1 MARRRRSGWARAGDA
16 ALAVAAALG
25 AVCIVLAIAAVF
37 FDVRII
43 MFRTGSMSPT
53 IPAGAAAIVHGI
65 PASEVEIGDVITVDR
80 TGELPVTHRVVAIAA
95 VPGDADAR
103 LITMRGDA
111 NPVDDPYPY
120 QVTRVR
126 QVLFSV
132 PGIAPA
138 LASLGNPWVLGS
150 VTIAASTLIVVVF
163 WPRRRREA
171 PPPDPTPD
179 ATAAPTE
186 QPRDGS
192 VARQVTGTT
201 LALLLAVAVVVGTP
215 APARAATT
223 ETIIQGSV
231 IRLVSIES
239 AAMQQL
245 TPGGSAVWQVGVSAD
260 AESPG
265 TLTVTIAGTAAPQT
279 ELRYNVQGCPQQWTS
294 ATCAGSQVLVA
305 DSPAPTDGAPILL
318 QTMPD
323 DAQLWLRVEVSL
335 PTDADPAAS
344 PLQLTVRVTGVGDD
358 VSAGTGGGGLAATG
372 GAAGWTL
379 AAVAVVVS
387 AIGAGMLLRTRRPT

>member
-1 MARRRRSGWARAGDA
+1 MARRRRSGWVRAGDA

-53 IPAGAAAIVHGI
+53 IPAGAAALVHGI
-65 PASEVEIGDVITVDR
+65 PAADVEVGDVITVER
-80 TGELPVTHRVVAIAA
+80 TGELPVTHRVVGIAA
-95 VPGDADAR
+95 VPGDEAAR

-120 QVTRVR
+120 QVTHVR
-126 QVLFSV
+126 KVLFSV

-138 LASLGNPWVLGS
+138 LASLGSPWVLGS
-150 VTIAASTLIVVVF
+150 VTIAASALIVVVF
-163 WPRRRREA
+163 WPRRRRE
-171 PPPDPTPD
+171 PPPDREPD
-179 ATAAPTE
+179 ATPPAE
-186 QPRDGS
+186 QPREGS
-192 VARQVTGTT
+192 VARQATGTT
-201 LALLLAVAVVVGTP
+201 LALLLAVAVVAGTP

-223 ETIIQGSV
+223 ETVIQGSV

-239 AAMQQL
+239 EAMQQL

-260 AESPG
+260 ADSPG
-265 TLTVTIAGTAAPQT
+265 TLTITLAGTAAPDT
-279 ELRYNVQGCPQQWTS
+279 ELRYTVQGCPQQWTG
-294 ATCAGSQVLVA
+294 ATCAGSHVLVA

-323 DAQLWLRVEVSL
+323 DAQLWLRIEVSL

-379 AAVAVVVS
+379 VAVAVVVS